1 MKKSI
6 LFPGQGSQFTGMGLD
21 FYNNFKIAKD
31 VFNEVDETLNINLSK
46 IIFEDQSGLLNLTEN
61 TQPAIMAT
69 GVAIFRVLKET
80 NGIKMSDFHYCAG
93 HSLGEYTALVC
104 SDALSLK
111 NASLIL
117 RERGKAM
124 QTAVKPGEGAMA
136 AVLGSEIAEI
146 ENLILDLNFSSVEIS
161 NDNCPGQLVIS
172 GKKDEVEK
180 CCLEIKNKISKK
192 SIVLPVSAT
201 FHCKLMKQ
209 ASEIMKEMIM
219 NIELNSLKTP
229 IISNVN
235 VHEITDSNLIK
246 NLLIDQIY
254 KKVRWREI
262 IERML
267 KKNVLE
273 FVEIGPGKTLSG
285 MLKRFKK
292 DIVVRNFNSIQD
304 VDS

>member
-1 MKKSI
+1 
-6 LFPGQGSQFTGMGLD
+6 MGLD
-21 FYNNFKIAKD
+21 FYKNFKIAKD
-31 VFNEVDETLNINLSK
+31 AFDEVDETLKTNLSK
-46 IIFEDQSGLLNLTEN
+46 IIFEDQSGLLNLTAN
-61 TQPAIMAT
+61 TQPAIMVT

-80 NGIKMSDFHYCAG
+80 KGIKMSDYHYCAG

-117 RERGKAM
+117 RERGEAM
-124 QTAVKPGEGAMA
+124 QTAVKPGDGSMA
-136 AVLGSEIAEI
+136 AVLGAEISEI
-146 ENLILDLNFSSVEIS
+146 ENLIRDLNFSSVEIS

-172 GKKDEVEK
+172 GKKNEVEN
-180 CCLEIKNKISKK
+180 CCSEIKRKISKK
-192 SIVLPVSAT
+192 SIALPVSAP
-201 FHCKLMKQ
+201 FHCQLMKP
-209 ASEIMKEMIM
+209 ASEKLKEMIM
-219 NIELNSLKTP
+219 NIELNGLKTP

-235 VHEITDSNLIK
+235 VNEITDSNVIK

-262 IERML
+262 IEYML

-285 MLKRFKK
+285 MLKRFKIDK
-292 DIVVRNFNSIQD
+292 IVVKNFNNIED
-304 VDS
+304 IDSLL